1 MASQS
6 AIKQHILFHLG
17 LNTLVVIFITGASYY
32 HLPLSGFKDTLT
44 YLIHLIILQS
54 SVAGILYFLSFNLW
68 VFRLVFSSLFFLF
81 SAFAFWAYTQ
91 DISVTPHLIQAAF
104 ESKPDIAIDVISGP
118 FLSYLSLSTVMIY
131 LMNRWRKAI
140 GKPPRPLLF
149 GLLAAAS
156 LSLYPLTERFRP
168 GTLQNRL
175 PYNVVY
181 SISEYQK
188 RPSLTLS
195 QFIPDL
201 KHHQDSLVMILVL
214 GESVRADHLGIN
226 GYVRNTTPE
235 LSQIPGI
242 ISFKKLY
249 TEHTYTA
256 ASLPQILTDQGQVL
270 KDTTYTSVYS
280 ILNRADFQTLWLG
293 NQTLE
298 RGYAP
303 LVATNDSVVLIDAF
317 KNVFSF
323 NKRKDEDLLPP
334 LKAILPDASRSVIS
348 LHMIGS
354 HWWYEDRYKDIHR
367 RFTPVIDS
375 KYIPSLSPEQLINSY
390 DNTILY
396 LDEFLSLLI
405 NELKQHNTPSVLVYI
420 SDHGEQLGENGK
432 WLHAQA
438 GEAAKNP
445 AYLIWFSQD
454 YKNRYPEIEKYIQD
468 SALEKA
474 TTDRV
479 FYDLLRLNGI
489 KFENY

>member
-1 MASQS
+1 MAKQS
-6 AIKQHILFHLG
+6 AIKHHLLFQLC
-17 LNTLVVIFITGASYY
+17 LNAVVVCFVTGASYY
-32 HLPLSGFKDTLT
+32 HLPLSGLKDTLT
-44 YLIHLIILQS
+44 YLMHLAILQS
-54 SVAGILYFLSFNLW
+54 SVAGILYFLSFKLW
-68 VFRLVFSSLFFLF
+68 VFRLVFSPLFFLF

-118 FLSYLSLSTVMIY
+118 FMAYLGLSIAVLYLL
-131 LMNRWRKAI
+131 NRWRKAI
-140 GKPPRPLLF
+140 GDSPQPLLF
-149 GLLAAAS
+149 GLLALVC
-156 LSLYPLTERFRP
+156 LSLYPLTERYRP
-168 GTLQNRL
+168 GSLQNRL

-188 RPSLTLS
+188 RPSLTLN
-195 QFIPDL
+195 QVLPDL
-201 KHHQDSLVMILVL
+201 EHHEDSLVMILVL

-226 GYVRNTTPE
+226 GYRRNTTPG
-235 LSQIPGI
+235 LDTIPDL
-242 ISFKKLY
+242 ISFTGLK
-249 TEHTYTA
+249 TAHTYTA
-256 ASLPQILTDQGQVL
+256 ASLPQLLTDQGQVV
-270 KDTTYTSVYS
+270 KDTAYTSVYS
-280 ILNRADFQTLWLG
+280 ILNRADFQTHWLG

-303 LVATNDSVVLIDAF
+303 IVATNDSVVLIDAF

-323 NKRKDEDLLPP
+323 NKRKDQDLLPP
-334 LKAILPDASRSVIS
+334 LKSILPDASRSVLS

-354 HWWYEDRYKDIHR
+354 HWWYEDRYKDKHR

-390 DNTILY
+390 DNTIIY
-396 LDEFLSLLI
+396 LDEFLNQLI
-405 NELKQHNTPSVLVYI
+405 DELKQHNTPSVIVYI

-445 AYLIWFSQD
+445 AYLMWFSQG
-454 YKNRYPEIEKYIQD
+454 YKRKYPEIVNYFQN
-468 SALEKA
+468 SALENA

-479 FYDLLRLNGI
+479 FYDLLKLCGI
-489 KFENY
+489 KYIAD

>member
-1 MASQS
+1 MASKS
-6 AIKQHILFHLG
+6 AIKQHILFHLC
-17 LNTLVVIFITGASYY
+17 LNTLVVFFITGASYY

-44 YLIHLIILQS
+44 YFNHLLILQS

-68 VFRLVFSSLFFLF
+68 VFWLFFSPLFFLF

-104 ESKPDIAIDVISGP
+104 ESKPDIAIDIISGP
-118 FLSYLSLSTVMIY
+118 FMAYLSLSTVIIY

-140 GKPPRPLLF
+140 GKSPQPLLF
-149 GLLAAAS
+149 GLLAAA
-156 LSLYPLTERFRP
+156 LFSLYPLTENFRP

-175 PYNVVY
+175 PYNVVS

-188 RPSLTLS
+188 RPSLTLN
-195 QFIPDL
+195 QIIPDL
-201 KHHQDSLVMILVL
+201 EHHQDSLVMILVL
-214 GESVRADHLGIN
+214 GESVRADHLGVN
-226 GYVRNTTPE
+226 GYERNTTPE
-235 LSQIPGI
+235 LSQISGI

-280 ILNRADFQTLWLG
+280 ILNRADFQTHWLG

-303 LVATNDSVVLIDAF
+303 VVTTNDSVVLIDAF

-334 LKAILPDASRSVIS
+334 LKAILPNVSRSVIS

-354 HWWYEDRYKDIHR
+354 HWWYEDRYKDKNR

-454 YKNRYPEIEKYIQD
+454 YKYRYPEIEKYFQE

-479 FYDLLRLNGI
+479 FYDLLKLTGI
-489 KFENY
+489 NHIAD

>member
-1 MASQS
+1 MANQS
-6 AIKQHILFHLG
+6 TIKNHFLFHLC
-17 LNTLVVIFITGASYY
+17 LNVVVVGFVTGASYY
-32 HLPLSGFKDTLT
+32 HLPLSGIKDTLN
-44 YLIHLIILQS
+44 YLMHLMILQS
-54 SVAGILYFLSFNLW
+54 SVAGILYFLSLKLW
-68 VFRLVFSSLFFLF
+68 VFRLFFSPLFFLF

-104 ESKPDIAIDVISGP
+104 ESKPDIAIDIFSGP
-118 FLSYLSLSTVMIY
+118 FIAYLSLSIATIY
-131 LMNRWRKAI
+131 LMNRWRKTI
-140 GKPPRPLLF
+140 GKPPKPLFF
-149 GLLAAAS
+149 GLLAAACI
-156 LSLYPLTERFRP
+156 SLYPLTEIYRP

-181 SISEYQK
+181 AINEYQK
-188 RPSLTLS
+188 RPSLALN
-195 QFIPDL
+195 QVIPNL
-201 KHHQDSLVMILVL
+201 EHHHDSLVMILVL
-214 GESVRADHLGIN
+214 GESVRADHLGVN
-226 GYVRNTTPE
+226 GYERNTTPE

-242 ISFKKLY
+242 ISFKELY

-256 ASLPQILTDQGQVL
+256 ASLPQILTDQGQAI

-280 ILNRADFQTLWLG
+280 ILNRANFQTHWLG

-303 LVATNDSVVLIDAF
+303 VVGTNDSVILIDAF

-354 HWWYEDRYKDIHR
+354 HWWYEDRYKDKHR

-396 LDEFLSLLI
+396 LDDFLSQLI
-405 NELKQHNTPSVLVYI
+405 NELKQYKTPSVLVYI

-445 AYLIWFSQD
+445 AYLMWFSKQ
-454 YKNRYPEIEKYIQD
+454 YQKRYPKKVEVLNSQIHD
-468 SALEKA
+468 TS

-479 FYDLLRLNGI
+479 FYDLLNLLGI
-489 KFENY
+489 E

>member
-1 MASQS
+1 MAKQS
-6 AIKQHILFHLG
+6 AIKQHILFHLC
-17 LNTLVVIFITGASYY
+17 LNALVVIFITGASYY

-54 SVAGILYFLSFNLW
+54 SVAGILYFLSFKLW
-68 VFRLVFSSLFFLF
+68 IFRLVFSPLFFLF

-118 FLSYLSLSTVMIY
+118 FMAYLGISITVIY
-131 LMNRWRKAI
+131 LLNRWRKAI
-140 GKPPRPLLF
+140 GDSPQPLLF
-149 GLLAAAS
+149 GLLALVC
-156 LSLYPLTERFRP
+156 LSLYPLTETYRP
-168 GTLQNRL
+168 GSLQNRL

-188 RPSLTLS
+188 RPSLTLN
-195 QFIPDL
+195 QVMPDL
-201 KHHQDSLVMILVL
+201 EYHKDSLVMILVL

-226 GYVRNTTPE
+226 GYHRNTTPG
-235 LSQIPGI
+235 LDTITDI
-242 ISFKKLY
+242 ISFTKLK
-249 TEHTYTA
+249 TAHTYTA
-256 ASLPQILTDQGQVL
+256 ASLPQILTDQGQVV
-270 KDTTYTSVYS
+270 KDTVYTSVYS
-280 ILNRADFQTLWLG
+280 ILNSADFQTYWLG

-303 LVATNDSVVLIDAF
+303 IVATNDSVVLIDAF

-334 LKAILPDASRSVIS
+334 LKAILPNSARNVIS

-354 HWWYEDRYKDIHR
+354 HWWYEDRYEDKHR

-375 KYIPSLSPEQLINSY
+375 KYIPSLNPDQLINSY
-390 DNTILY
+390 DNTIVY
-396 LDEFLSLLI
+396 MDEFLSHIIDALTQ
-405 NELKQHNTPSVLVYI
+405 LKIPSVLVYI
-420 SDHGEQLGENGK
+420 SDHGEQLGEGGK

-445 AYLIWFSQD
+445 AYLMWFSKKYQ
-454 YKNRYPEIEKYIQD
+454 KRYPKKVE
-468 SALEKA
+468 ALTSQIHDTS

-479 FYDLLRLNGI
+479 FYDLLNLLGI
-489 KFENY
+489 E